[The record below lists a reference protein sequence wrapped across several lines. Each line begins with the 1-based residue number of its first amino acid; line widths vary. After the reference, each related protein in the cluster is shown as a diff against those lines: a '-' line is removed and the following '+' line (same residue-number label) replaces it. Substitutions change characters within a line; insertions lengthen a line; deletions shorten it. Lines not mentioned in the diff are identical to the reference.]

1 MLKAVIFDMDGVII
15 DSEPTHMKLEN
26 ETYKKLC
33 IEVTEDEHHSFVG
46 ATSHYM
52 WEALKNKYKLNQ
64 TLDELIEY
72 DRSTYFKH
80 LNSDECEITLIDGV
94 KQLIEDLHE
103 NGIKLAI
110 ASSSPLNVIEAIAK
124 KFQIEEYFEV
134 FVTGDYVK
142 RSKPEPDIFIF
153 ASEKLKVVPENCV
166 VIEDSHNGVL
176 AAKKAGMKCV
186 GINSGP
192 EGSQDISMADL
203 VINSFKEVNYIKL
216 SQIKN
221 TVKGLKYLKK

>member
-26 ETYKKLC
+26 ATYKKLG
-33 IEVTEDEHHSFVG
+33 IEVTGDEHYSFVG
-46 ATSHYM
+46 STSHYM

-64 TLDELIEY
+64 TLEELIEY
-72 DRSTYFKH
+72 DRSIYFEY
-80 LNSDECEITLIDGV
+80 LNSDECEITLIAGV
-94 KQLIEDLHE
+94 KGLIEELYE

-134 FVTGDYVK
+134 FVTGDDVK
-142 RSKPEPDIFIF
+142 RSKPEPDIFLF
-153 ASEKLKVVPENCV
+153 ASEKLGVSPENCV
-166 VIEDSHNGVL
+166 VIEDSHNGVR

-186 GINSGP
+186 GINSDP
-192 EGSQDISMADL
+192 TGSQDISMADL
-203 VINSFKEVNYIKL
+203 EINSFKEVNYKKL
-216 SQIKN
+216 NQ
-221 TVKGLKYLKK
+221 

>member
-1 MLKAVIFDMDGVII
+1 MNMKNRSDGDFMIKAVIFDMDGVII
-15 DSEPTHMKLEN
+15 DSEPVHMKLEN
-26 ETYKKLC
+26 ETYKKLG
-33 IEVTEDEHHSFVG
+33 IEVTGDEHHSFVG

-64 TLDELIEY
+64 TLEELIEY
-72 DRSTYFKH
+72 DRSTYFKY

-94 KQLIEDLHE
+94 KELIKDFHE

-124 KFQIEEYFEV
+124 KFQIEEYFDV
-134 FVTGDYVK
+134 FVTGDDVK

-153 ASEKLKVVPENCV
+153 ASEKLGVSPENCI

-186 GINSGP
+186 GINSDAT
-192 EGSQDISMADL
+192 GSQDISMADI
-203 VINSFKEVNYIKL
+203 VINSFKEVNYMKL
-216 SQIKN
+216 
-221 TVKGLKYLKK
+221 TR

>member
-26 ETYKKLC
+26 ETYKKLG
-33 IEVTEDEHHSFVG
+33 IEVTGDEHLSFVG
-46 ATSHYM
+46 ATSNYM
-52 WEALKNKYKLNQ
+52 WETLKNKYKLSQ
-64 TLDELIEY
+64 TLEELIEY
-72 DRSTYFKH
+72 ERNKYFKY
-80 LNSDECEITLIDGV
+80 LNSDECEITLIEGV
-94 KQLIEDLHE
+94 KELIEDLHE
-103 NGIKLAI
+103 NGVKLAI

-142 RSKPEPDIFIF
+142 KSKPEPDIFIF
-153 ASEKLKVVPENCV
+153 ASEKLGVSPENCV
-166 VIEDSHNGVL
+166 VIEDSNNGVR

-186 GINSGP
+186 GINSDV
-192 EGSQDISMADL
+192 EGRQDISMADL

-216 SQIKN
+216 SQ
-221 TVKGLKYLKK
+221 

>member
-15 DSEPTHMKLEN
+15 DSEPAHMKLEN
-26 ETYKKLC
+26 ETYKKLG
-33 IEVTEDEHHSFVG
+33 IEVTGDEHHSFVG

-52 WEALKNKYKLNQ
+52 WDSLKNKHKLNQ

-72 DRSTYFKH
+72 DRSKYFKY

-94 KQLIEDLHE
+94 KELIKDFHE

-110 ASSSPLNVIEAIAK
+110 ASSSPLNVIMAIAN

-134 FVTGDYVK
+134 FVTGDYVE

-153 ASEKLKVVPENCV
+153 ASKKLGVSPENCI
-166 VIEDSHNGVL
+166 VIEDSHNGVR

-186 GINSGP
+186 GINSDAA
-192 EGSQDISMADL
+192 GSQDISMADL
-203 VINSFKEVNYIKL
+203 VINSFKEVNYMKL
-216 SQIKN
+216 ANSPGFMN
-221 TVKGLKYLKK
+221 NL

>member
-26 ETYKKLC
+26 ETYKKLG

-52 WEALKNKYKLNQ
+52 WDALKNKYKLNQ
-64 TLDELIEY
+64 PLDELIEY
-72 DRSTYFKH
+72 DRSQYFEY
-80 LNSDECEITLIDGV
+80 LNSDECEITLIEGV
-94 KQLIEDLHE
+94 KELIQDLHE
-103 NGIKLAI
+103 NGVNLAI

-142 RSKPEPDIFIF
+142 KSKPEPDIFLL
-153 ASEKLKVVPENCV
+153 ASEKLGESPENCV
-166 VIEDSHNGVL
+166 VIEDSHNGVR

-186 GINSGP
+186 GINSDP
-192 EGSQDISMADL
+192 AGSQDISMADL
-203 VINSFKEVNYIKL
+203 EINSFKEVNYIKL
-216 SQIKN
+216 SK
-221 TVKGLKYLKK
+221 

>member
-15 DSEPTHMKLEN
+15 DSEPTHMRLEN
-26 ETYKKLC
+26 ETYKKLN
-33 IEVTEDEHHSFVG
+33 IEVTAGEHHSFVG
-46 ATSHYM
+46 TNSHYM
-52 WEALKNKYKLNQ
+52 WEALKNKHKLNQ
-64 TLDELIEY
+64 TLEELIEY
-72 DRSTYFKH
+72 DRSTYYKH

-94 KQLIEDLHE
+94 KDLIKDLYD

-124 KFQIEEYFEV
+124 KFQIEEYFEI
-134 FVTGDYVK
+134 FVTGDYVS
-142 RSKPEPDIFIF
+142 RSKPEPDIFLF
-153 ASEKLKVVPENCV
+153 ALEKLRVSPQNCL

-186 GINSGP
+186 GINSDP

-216 SQIKN
+216 SQ
-221 TVKGLKYLKK
+221 

>member
-26 ETYKKLC
+26 ETYKKLG
-33 IEVTEDEHHSFVG
+33 IEVTDDEHHSFVG
-46 ATSHYM
+46 ATSNYM

-64 TLDELIEY
+64 TLEELIEY
-72 DRSTYFKH
+72 DRNKYFKH
-80 LNSDECEITLIDGV
+80 LNSDECEIILIDGV
-94 KQLIEDLHE
+94 KELIQDLYE
-103 NGIKLAI
+103 NGVKLAI
-110 ASSSPLNVIEAIAK
+110 ASSSPLDVIYAIAK
-124 KFQIEEYFEV
+124 KFQIEEYFEA

-153 ASEKLKVVPENCV
+153 AAEKLGVSAENCI

-186 GINSGP
+186 GINSDP

-203 VINSFKEVNYIKL
+203 VINKFKEVNYNKL
-216 SQIKN
+216 N
-221 TVKGLKYLKK
+221 Y